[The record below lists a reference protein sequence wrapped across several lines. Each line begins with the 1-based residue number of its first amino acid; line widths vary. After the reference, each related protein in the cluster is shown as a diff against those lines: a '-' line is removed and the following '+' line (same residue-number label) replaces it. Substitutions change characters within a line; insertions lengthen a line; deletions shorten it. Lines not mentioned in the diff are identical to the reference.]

1 MHFAIV
7 EDLKTDQENLS
18 GLLREELAAHGETA
32 DLSIYG
38 SGETFLTD
46 FRRGFCS
53 AVFLDIMLGGGM
65 TGIDTAWKI
74 RELDEYIPII
84 FTTTE
89 SGFAL
94 ESYGVHAMDFLV
106 KPVQAKALGWC
117 MKRLR
122 GVLAAPVTLNVRTV
136 DEDGQASSRLVLLD
150 HIIYTE
156 SIRNG
161 LLLHTTD
168 GEIKT
173 RQSYM
178 EIVQQIP
185 KSGRFFEC
193 SRGLAVNFSFVSEV
207 LENGEI
213 RLTGGQKL
221 FCSRRKIK
229 ETITAWHNYQF
240 MVLRNEGQG
249 C

>member
-7 EDLKTDQENLS
+7 EDLKTDQENLA
-18 GLLREELAAHGETA
+18 GHLREDLAAHGETA
-32 DLSIYG
+32 DLSIYS
-38 SGETFLTD
+38 SGEAFLKE

-53 AVFLDIMLGGGM
+53 AVFLDIMLGDGM

-74 RELDEYIPII
+74 RELDEDIPII

-117 MKRLR
+117 MQRLR
-122 GVLAAPVTLNVRTV
+122 SVLAAPVTLSVRTV
-136 DEDGQASSRLVLLD
+136 DEDGQTCNRLVLLD

-161 LLLHTTD
+161 LLIHTTD
-168 GEIKT
+168 GDVKT

-178 EIVQQIP
+178 EFVQQIP

-207 LENGEI
+207 LDSGEI
-213 RLTGGQKL
+213 RLNNDQKI

-229 ETITAWHNYQF
+229 ETRNAFHNYQF
-240 MVLRNEGQG
+240 MVLRNEGPG